1 MASRNENSLPR
12 SAQIFGALAVGWVM
26 LDSLLTYFVKNW
38 TGLLPP
44 VNTLLVVVL
53 LVIVITWGVRSLL
66 PPVYVS
72 VLLFIA
78 ILAILSA
85 RIVHNEFSLNT
96 VGEVVLSLAVFMA
109 AFFAFRWC
117 CNVAIFSNLF
127 LVIGLAYVI
136 VCMAALLGVAPA
148 IFPIVNAEWSNNG
161 VIELR
166 PEVTTDQNFQIFYLL
181 PLAILVGLPFRL
193 VRSTLAL
200 AGMAGALFVLAK
212 LQTRSGVLVFAAMV
226 AIGILAPIWTKEMG
240 RGKIIL
246 FPILIVVVVAINIDM
261 ITQTASLM
269 LARSNDSSDNTA
281 YSRLLA
287 FMFTFQ
293 HLADPEWWL
302 PRGTQEFINLF
313 GYLPHSNITAFFV
326 EGGLMGLVMWI
337 GVFVLPLAALV
348 QLFVRREL
356 DVLATLVML
365 GGVGSLVVQLSLNVP
380 FFKQPWLWAGAVVGT
395 LARVRAGHL
404 AASGVEPP
412 ELPQIITTVRYAER
426 GELK

>member
-1 MASRNENSLPR
+1 
-12 SAQIFGALAVGWVM
+12 M